1 MVVVFFLHVSSVLLD
16 VKGAH
21 IFSLEFILS
30 SLSMNSPAKT
40 KDFQRVWTETHS
52 SDTSFAFQWD
62 SHSPDQGFVLPLN
75 TSSGLAFLFPPFP
88 PCESYKIKHLSVL
101 AGSHS

>member
-16 VKGAH
+16 VKGPH
-21 IFSLEFILS
+21 IFWLEFILS

-52 SDTSFAFQWD
+52 SDTSFAFQWH

-75 TSSGLAFLFPPFP
+75 TSSGLSFLFSP
-88 PCESYKIKHLSVL
+88 
-101 AGSHS
+101 SHPVKATK